1 LQNRIIGLRVIENI
15 NFMSNV
21 SVFICS
27 WEAPKLYKNN
37 FELKKSDKVIVPT
50 ENGNELGIVLE
61 IDVKSKEETQE
72 EIVRIA
78 TKHDIEIWEKYEK
91 EKEALIE
98 KCKEE
103 IKKNNLAMKIIDAKI
118 SLDGKQIIF
127 VFTADGR
134 VDFRE
139 LVKVLSKDLKKS
151 IRMQQI
157 GSRDEAR
164 KLGGFG
170 ICGRELC
177 CVKFPGSIPSITTDM
192 ARVQQIAHRG
202 TERISGLCGRLM
214 CCLAYEAEQ
223 YRSLLE
229 GMPELYSIVNTKE
242 GKGTVVE
249 INAMNQEIK
258 IKLENGKYT
267 SIKKEDLK

>member
-1 LQNRIIGLRVIENI
+1 MI
-15 NFMSNV
+15 NVLV
-21 SVFICS
+21 SVYS
-27 WEAPKLYKNN
+27 WENPKIYKSNI
-37 FELKKSDKVIVPT
+37 ELAKDDKVIVSM
-50 ENGNELGIVLE
+50 ENGNELGIVSGVNIKTADE
-61 IDVKSKEETQE
+61 VSE
-72 EIVRIA
+72 EIVRKA
-78 TKHDIEIWEKYEK
+78 TKRDIETYERYENEKKVFLDRCRAEIK
-91 EKEALIE
+91 EKDLQ
-98 KCKEE
+98 
-103 IKKNNLAMKIIDAKI
+103 MKVIDVRI
-118 SLDGKQIIF
+118 SLDGKQATF

-151 IRMQQI
+151 IRMQQV

-164 KLGGFG
+164 KLGGYG
-170 ICGRELC
+170 ICGREFC

-229 GMPELYSIVNTKE
+229 GMPELYSIVNTRE
-242 GKGTVVE
+242 GKGTVIEV
-249 INAMNQEIK
+249 NAMTQEIK
-258 IKLENGKYT
+258 VKLEGGKYV

>member
-1 LQNRIIGLRVIENI
+1 MKNI
-15 NFMSNV
+15 LV
-21 SVFICS
+21 SIYS
-27 WEAPKLYKNN
+27 WENPKLYKGN
-37 FELKKSDKVIVPT
+37 FDLKKEDKVIVPM
-50 ENGNELGIVLE
+50 ENGNELGIVLAS
-61 IDVKSKEETQE
+61 DVKTFDKPEE
-72 EIVRIA
+72 EIVRMA
-78 TKHDIEIWEKYEK
+78 TERDIKTYEKYEK
-91 EKEALIE
+91 EKEIILN
-98 KCKEE
+98 KCREE
-103 IKKNNLAMKIIDAKI
+103 VKKQNLLMKVIDAKI
-118 SLDGKQIIF
+118 SLDGKQAIF

-139 LVKVLSKDLKKS
+139 LVKVLSKEIKKS

-170 ICGRELC
+170 ICGCELC
-177 CVKFPGSIPSITTDM
+177 CVRFPGSIPSITTDM
-192 ARVQQIAHRG
+192 ARAQQIAHRG

-229 GMPELYSIVNTKE
+229 GMPEIYSIINTKE

-249 INAMNQEIK
+249 VNAMSQEIK
-258 IKLENGKYT
+258 IKLETGKYI
-267 SIKKEDLK
+267 SIKKEDIK